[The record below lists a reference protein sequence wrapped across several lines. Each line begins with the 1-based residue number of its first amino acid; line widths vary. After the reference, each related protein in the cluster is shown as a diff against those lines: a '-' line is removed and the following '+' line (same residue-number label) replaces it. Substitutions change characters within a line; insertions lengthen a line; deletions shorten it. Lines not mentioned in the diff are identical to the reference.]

1 MEQPIGERLRAFR
14 VMTGTPWSEIV
25 KATGILECTLSNWER
40 GTKPLKAGYEKLS
53 AFLEEQE
60 WNARRRLRLDHPGSY
75 YLYAWP
81 VWETGTVIMVK
92 NEPQLVVEAATS
104 ALWQPTDGG
113 IYMKDDS
120 MGPEIKKG
128 AFLVIRR
135 LKRKDILWDNRFYF
149 IIDNNYNTYLGR
161 LYSCP
166 SSNDRKIELSFD
178 NKDYPSIYIK
188 MNKIKYVFLV
198 TDCIQKIN

>member
-1 MEQPIGERLRAFR
+1 MEHPIGERLRAFR
-14 VMTGTPWSEIV
+14 VMTCTPWSEIV
-25 KATGILECTLSNWER
+25 KATGILERTLSKWER
-40 GTKPLKAGYEKLS
+40 GTKPKKAGYEKLS

-60 WNARRRLRLDHPGSY
+60 WNARRRLRLDHPGSS

-81 VWETGTVIMVK
+81 VWETGTIIMVK

-104 ALWQPTDGG
+104 ALWQPADGG

-120 MGPEIKKG
+120 LEPGIKKG

-135 LKRKDILWDNRFYF
+135 LKRKDILWGKRLYF
-149 IIDNNYNTYLGR
+149 IIDNNYNTYLGF
-161 LYSCP
+161 YSCP
-166 SSNDRKIELSFD
+166 SSNDSAIELSFD
-178 NKDYPSIYIK
+178 NKDYPSIYIE

-198 TDCIQKIN
+198 TNCIQKIN